1 MPYGYTGSEALP
13 PLSKPTPNPL
23 VSSTV
28 PLVCRLSPL
37 QPGYVITMCACT
49 IEVRKEEMKAN
60 AHMAIEDRG
69 SMVFTKEGEATS
81 RCLRR

>member
-1 MPYGYTGSEALP
+1 MPYGNIGSEPLP
-13 PLSKPTPNPL
+13 ELSKPTPNPL

-37 QPGYVITMCACT
+37 QPGYVMTMCAWT
-49 IEVRKEEMKAN
+49 MEVRKEEMKAN

-69 SMVFTKEGEATS
+69 SMAFTKEGEVKS
-81 RCLRR
+81 